1 MKCFQKVLQK
11 IKFPKRK
18 EKEIKPI
25 IFQNKPITSE
35 EKDLFDYSY
44 QKQVLESAIEND
56 ARIIGI
62 VGDYG
67 TGKSSITKLLEK
79 SRKKKFDTIV
89 NINLWGQFSEDF

>member
-1 MKCFQKVLQK
+1 MSKNE
-11 IKFPKRK
+11 K
-18 EKEIKPI
+18 EEEIKPI

-67 TGKSSITKLLEK
+67 TGLNHDP
-79 SRKKKFDTIV
+79 KKKK
-89 NINLWGQFSEDF
+89 